1 MDPVD
6 DKRFYKFGVFY
17 YNPNDERAIVPKRV
31 RSLGFTVNFARKEA
45 LGVLIASI
53 LVIIILIEIFNY
65 R

>member
-6 DKRFYKFGVFY
+6 DDRYYKFHVFY
-17 YNPNDERAIVPKRV
+17 FNPEDDRVIVPKRT

-65 R
+65 